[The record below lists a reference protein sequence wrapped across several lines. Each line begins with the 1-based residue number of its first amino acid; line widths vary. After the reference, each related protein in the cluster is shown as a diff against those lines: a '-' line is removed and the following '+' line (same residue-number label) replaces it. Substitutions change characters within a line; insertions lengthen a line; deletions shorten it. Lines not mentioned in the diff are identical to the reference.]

1 MLARLLPCIHIYKD
15 MRYVIYAFLQQVVF
29 QTRLP
34 TWHTLQYHRFFM
46 TLFEINNLYVMCYVM
61 CNLIKWISCGEAV
74 QLNRDEL
81 VIATGFID
89 YLPTTRRN
97 QSINCH
103 NKTGQQIKIVITC
116 SMMIFNWAKDKTS
129 LNCLYQRR

>member
-1 MLARLLPCIHIYKD
+1 MECPCRAKTYVILIIDDIINNITH
-15 MRYVIYAFLQQVVF
+15 VIYAVLQQVVF

-34 TWHTLQYHRFFM
+34 TWHTMQYHRFFM
-46 TLFEINNLYVMCYVM
+46 TLFEIKNLYVMCYVM
-61 CNLIKWISCGEAV
+61 CNLIKWISCREAV

-103 NKTGQQIKIVITC
+103 NKTK
-116 SMMIFNWAKDKTS
+116 
-129 LNCLYQRR
+129 